1 MLPAPGPPPQAN
13 PQASNLCPALKPRR
27 LIAASDKNAPEAAGC
42 RAALAEAGTALVSPL
57 VLTEADH
64 LAKAQF
70 GSDARSA
77 LIDFIIF
84 QARRGQFHIPEITIE
99 LLETARQVQR
109 KHAGLDLDLADG
121 VQPSRWP
128 PSTAPVP
135 CSPWDRRDFR
145 AIRPLTPH
153 RLSGCF
159 PDDMRPA
166 VADWRYGYLMGKDS
180 RPDAGFRAAT
190 GCVRRS
196 AANLPAPGSI
206 PARRSP

>member
-27 LIAASDKNAPEAAGC
+27 LIAASDKNAPESAGY

-77 LIDFIIF
+77 LVDFIIF

-109 KHAGLDLDLADG
+109 KHAGLDLDLANGVNLALAAEYRTCSVLILGPPRFPRDPPAHPTSAFRLLPRRHVTSRRGLALRLPDG
-121 VQPSRWP
+121 QGFP
-128 PSTAPVP
+128 PGCQGSAPP
-135 CSPWDRRDFR
+135 
-145 AIRPLTPH
+145 
-153 RLSGCF
+153 
-159 PDDMRPA
+159 
-166 VADWRYGYLMGKDS
+166 
-180 RPDAGFRAAT
+180 PDA
-190 GCVRRS
+190 
-196 AANLPAPGSI
+196 
-206 PARRSP
+206 